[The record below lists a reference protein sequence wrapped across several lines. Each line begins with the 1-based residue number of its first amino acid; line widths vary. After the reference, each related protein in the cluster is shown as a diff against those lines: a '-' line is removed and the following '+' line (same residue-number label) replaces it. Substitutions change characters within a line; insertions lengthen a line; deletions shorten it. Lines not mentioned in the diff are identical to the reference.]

1 MTSRTRRR
9 AGRTWIAT
17 LAVACIGGMA
27 GPAVAKEKAE
37 AKPQPKAEPNFEMPG
52 WLANLGATGKYVD
65 RNGSKGKFLEDYNK
79 QSGLDGALDWR
90 QVWKDGSYFRLQG
103 LGQSGEK
110 QGYAIGEYG
119 DLSTFDLVLDLEAW
133 TEYYNNRTGD
143 PSPTGFPGTNDGRLF
158 YGNGIPSTDWL
169 TVGGTVDVDGN
180 AIGVD
185 ALRDLYL
192 DFHYRNVDGNQTLLK
207 AGTVD
212 GTQVPGSGPGT
223 IDFDFPGRKHV
234 DYDEYMSFGGGR
246 SEVGGINWQTD
257 VVYQY
262 YDIQSTTSEPNY
274 TNGSIDEVGRFTQD
288 SKIHVVKYDLAGSR
302 NLSPDFFVF
311 GSGFF
316 SFERNDPEPDQ
327 FISSG
332 GNVFQTRTT
341 TGSKVTRFTP
351 SLSFGTVYHPDSRV
365 VVTTDTHLRGHVQ
378 KGDLD
383 ESRDESNFLTGDFG
397 TVHNSVDR
405 NSIVSTT
412 RIHVDWR
419 ATSDLSVEGEARY
432 RFLYQDIDSRQD
444 TAFVQLEPAEVEK
457 WSSKDHRL
465 LVGPSVR
472 YRMRHG
478 RSIEGGYRFSYS
490 DLSQDIDKLQNQFI
504 LGDYDARRHRV
515 YLKGSGRIL
524 KNLRGELRGQY
535 VYEDRN
541 NDAPSVR
548 PVIVGS
554 ASEGKVK
561 TQFWN
566 VTPMLYYLPHRD
578 WSLYGT
584 YSIGQVRV
592 ESKNGNAFEYKT
604 LTQSVSS
611 GITYRATERWS
622 ATGSYTLYVN
632 DDSVENVGHNAA
644 LTGDFR
650 INDNW
655 KINGGYRYIKY
666 NLSGSGLD
674 DYDANI
680 VSLGV
685 TGTF

>member
-1 MTSRTRRR
+1 M
-9 AGRTWIAT
+9 
-17 LAVACIGGMA
+17 
-27 GPAVAKEKAE
+27 
-37 AKPQPKAEPNFEMPG
+37 
-52 WLANLGATGKYVD
+52 
-65 RNGSKGKFLEDYNK
+65 
-79 QSGLDGALDWR
+79 
-90 QVWKDGSYFRLQG
+90 
-103 LGQSGEK
+103 
-110 QGYAIGEYG
+110 
-119 DLSTFDLVLDLEAW
+119 
-133 TEYYNNRTGD
+133 
-143 PSPTGFPGTNDGRLF
+143 
-158 YGNGIPSTDWL
+158 
-169 TVGGTVDVDGN
+169 
-180 AIGVD
+180 
-185 ALRDLYL
+185 YL

-262 YDIQSTTSEPNY
+262 YDIQSSDFRAELHQRLDRRGGTLHP
-274 TNGSIDEVGRFTQD
+274 GQQDPRRQVRPGGKPQPLARLLRLRVGLLLLRTQRPGARPVHLFRRQRVPD
-288 SKIHVVKYDLAGSR
+288 PHHHQLEGDALHAVAQLRHG
-302 NLSPDFFVF
+302 LSP
-311 GSGFF
+311 GLAASW
-316 SFERNDPEPDQ
+316 SPP
-327 FISSG
+327 
-332 GNVFQTRTT
+332 TRTCA
-341 TGSKVTRFTP
+341 
-351 SLSFGTVYHPDSRV
+351 GTYRS
-365 VVTTDTHLRGHVQ
+365 
-378 KGDLD
+378 GDLD

-397 TVHNSVDR
+397 TVHNSADR

-548 PVIVGS
+548 PVIVGG
-554 ASEGKVK
+554 AGEGKVK

-604 LTQSVSS
+604 LTQSLSS
-611 GITYRATERWS
+611 GVTYRATERWS